1 MEPEDLLLSRLS
13 EFKKLCEVCPFSA
26 FFHHTSRTLL
36 GQNTFRPTVTLV
48 LNPPSTGVTRFV
60 PLNFCSSLKLIWASD
75 SYSTRAGNALIAFL
89 SESLTS
95 SNVDPDPNIIHF
107 HQPLGSGYIFRIQ
120 SRIHTIKKRG
130 KGWTDCQKFTY
141 LIQNPAQKELIES
154 KKKTWLESYDTYPLN
169 KCGEPNKV
177 LP

>member
-36 GQNTFRPTVTLV
+36 GQNT
-48 LNPPSTGVTRFV
+48 GVTRFV
-60 PLNFCSSLKLIWASD
+60 PLNFCSSLKLIRASD

-107 HQPLGSGYIFRIQ
+107 HQPFGSGYIFRIQ

-141 LIQNPAQKELIES
+141 LIQNPGTEGVIES
-154 KKKTWLESYDTYPLN
+154 KKKRGQNLMTHTL
-169 KCGEPNKV
+169 
-177 LP
+177 